1 MAILVQAV
9 FLIVLIGLMFYAMSR
24 PMGAVKSS
32 AVPKTYQKEIEKM
45 ARLRSIALT
54 QPLAEKTR
62 PHTFAEVVGQEDGIK
77 ALRAALCG
85 PNPQHVILY
94 GPPGIGKT
102 TAARLVMEEARRNPL
117 SPFKENANFVEVDG
131 TTCRFDERGIAD
143 PLIGSVHD
151 PIYQGAGSMGA
162 AGIPQPKPGAVTKAH
177 GGILFIDEIGELHP
191 IQLNKLLKIMEDR
204 KVILESAYYS
214 ADDPAIPAH
223 IHDIF
228 QNGLPADFRLVGA
241 TTRRP
246 EQLPPALRSR
256 CIEIYFR
263 GLTPEQIR
271 KIAGDAARKMELAME
286 PDVLNIVSRY
296 ANSGRDSVNLIQMAA
311 SLLEEGTE
319 RKLKCRDLEWVLRSG
334 QYEPRPETKIPAAP
348 RLGCSNGLAVYG
360 ANLGMLLEIEA
371 DLLPAAEKPGKVQVT
386 GIVEE
391 EEMSQSQGHTVRR
404 KSMALCSVNT
414 VLAVL
419 RRMLNR
425 DFGEWDIYL
434 NFPGGFPVD
443 GPSAGTAMAAALYSV
458 VTKTYL
464 DNRLAMTGEVSLW
477 GKVKPVGG
485 VRAKIEAAAQAGAT
499 RVLIP
504 RENWQSEYE
513 GFSQIKVIPV
523 DTLQE
528 VLELAALKEET
539 AVRTAA
545 LTEEAGASFRKP
557 AVAAAPLIGEAEA
570 PGAPGSEEMKGRPVS
585 GEETGE
591 SRRQAEEKA
600 KPAPAENTVS
610 AGKQKG
616 SSQGEETPFIL

>member
-1 MAILVQAV
+1 MALMIQAV
-9 FLIVLIGLMFYAMSR
+9 LLIALIGLMFYGMSKAGGG
-24 PMGAVKSS
+24 PKAV
-32 AVPKTYQKEIEKM
+32 AAPRTYQKEMEKM
-45 ARLRSIALT
+45 AQLRSIALT

-62 PHTFAEVVGQEDGIK
+62 PHSFSEVVGQEDGIK

-102 TAARLVMEEARRNPL
+102 TAARLVMEEARKNPA
-117 SPFKENANFVEVDG
+117 SPFKENACFVEVDG

-263 GLTPEQIR
+263 GLSPEQIK
-271 KIAGDAARKMELAME
+271 KIAGDAAQKMELAME
-286 PDVLNIVSRY
+286 PEVLEIVSRY

-311 SLLEEGTE
+311 SLLEEGKE
-319 RKLKCRDLEWVLRSG
+319 RRLKSRDLEWVLRSG
-334 QYEPRPETKIPAAP
+334 QYEPRPESTVAARP

-371 DLLPAAEKPGKVQVT
+371 DLLPAAEKPGRVQVT

-391 EEMSQSQGHTVRR
+391 EELSQGQGHIMRR

-419 RRMLNR
+419 RRMLKA
-425 DFGEWDIYL
+425 DFSSWDIYV

-443 GPSAGTAMAAALYSV
+443 GPSAGTAIAAALYSA

-485 VRAKIEAAAQAGAT
+485 VRAKIEAALQAGAT

-504 RENWQSEYE
+504 KENWQAEYGE
-513 GFSQIKVIPV
+513 LKEIQVIPV
-523 DTLQE
+523 ETLQE
-528 VLELAALKEET
+528 VLELAALKPG
-539 AVRTAA
+539 AA
-545 LTEEAGASFRKP
+545 AGLGGDGGAFGSRDAGSSGCGGPGRRPVGSGIGRSAGGSSAGADGISDF
-557 AVAAAPLIGEAEA
+557 
-570 PGAPGSEEMKGRPVS
+570 
-585 GEETGE
+585 
-591 SRRQAEEKA
+591 
-600 KPAPAENTVS
+600 
-610 AGKQKG
+610 
-616 SSQGEETPFIL
+616 F

>member
-1 MAILVQAV
+1 MALMIQAV
-9 FLIVLIGLMFYAMSR
+9 LLIALIGLMFYGMSKAGGG
-24 PMGAVKSS
+24 PKAV
-32 AVPKTYQKEIEKM
+32 AAPRTYQKEMEKM
-45 ARLRSIALT
+45 AQLRSIALT

-62 PHTFAEVVGQEDGIK
+62 PHSFSEVVGQEDGIK

-102 TAARLVMEEARRNPL
+102 TAARLVMEEARKNPA
-117 SPFKENANFVEVDG
+117 SPFKENACFVEVDG

-263 GLTPEQIR
+263 GLSPEQIK
-271 KIAGDAARKMELAME
+271 KIAGDAAQKMELAME
-286 PDVLNIVSRY
+286 PEVLEIVSRY

-311 SLLEEGTE
+311 SLLEEGKE
-319 RKLKCRDLEWVLRSG
+319 RRLKSRDLEWVLRSG
-334 QYEPRPETKIPAAP
+334 QYEPRPESTVAARP

-371 DLLPAAEKPGKVQVT
+371 DLLPAAEKPGRVQVT

-391 EEMSQSQGHTVRR
+391 EELSQGQGHIMRR

-419 RRMLNR
+419 RRMLKA
-425 DFGEWDIYL
+425 DFSSWDIYV

-443 GPSAGTAMAAALYSV
+443 GPSAGTAIAAALYSA

-485 VRAKIEAAAQAGAT
+485 VRAKIEAALQAGAT

-504 RENWQSEYE
+504 KENWQAEYGE
-513 GFSQIKVIPV
+513 LKEIQVIPV
-523 DTLQE
+523 ETLQE
-528 VLELAALKEET
+528 VLELAALKPGAAAGLEET
-539 AVRTAA
+539 EAPLEAA
-545 LTEEAGASFRKP
+545 MPE
-557 AVAAAPLIGEAEA
+557 AVAAAGPGAGTPGPVSAEA
-570 PGAPGSEEMKGRPVS
+570 PAGAAPEQMASQISSEAAVS
-585 GEETGE
+585 
-591 SRRQAEEKA
+591 
-600 KPAPAENTVS
+600 
-610 AGKQKG
+610 
-616 SSQGEETPFIL
+616 F

>member
-1 MAILVQAV
+1 MALMIQVGLLIG
-9 FLIVLIGLMFYAMSR
+9 LIVLMFYAMSR
-24 PMGAVKSS
+24 PAGAAKP
-32 AVPKTYQKEIEKM
+32 AATPKTYQKEMEKM
-45 ARLRSIALT
+45 ARLRSIALS

-62 PHTFAEVVGQEDGIK
+62 PHSFAEVVGQEDGIK

-102 TAARLVMEEARRNPL
+102 TAARLVMEEARKNPA
-117 SPFKENANFVEVDG
+117 SPFKENASFVEVDG
-131 TTCRFDERGIAD
+131 TTSRFDERGIAD

-263 GLTPEQIR
+263 GLTPDQIK
-271 KIAGDAARKMELAME
+271 KIAGDAAQKMELAME

-296 ANSGRDSVNLIQMAA
+296 ASSGRDSVNLIQMAA
-311 SLLEEGTE
+311 SLLDGQE
-319 RKLKCRDLEWVLRSG
+319 RKLRGQDLEWVLRSG
-334 QYEPRPETKIPAAP
+334 QYEPRPETAVNPDP
-348 RLGCSNGLAVYG
+348 RMGCSNGLAVYG
-360 ANLGMLLEIEA
+360 ANMGMLLEIEA
-371 DLLPAAEKPGKVQVT
+371 DLLPAVVKPGKVQVT

-391 EEMSQSQGHTVRR
+391 EEMSQGQGHTTRR

-419 RRMLNR
+419 RRMLDE
-425 DFGEWDIYL
+425 DFGQWDIYV

-443 GPSAGTAMAAALYSV
+443 GPSAGTAIAAALYSA
-458 VTKTYL
+458 VTKNYI
-464 DNRLAMTGEVSLW
+464 DNKLAMTGEVSLW
-477 GKVKPVGG
+477 GKIKPVGG

-504 RENWQSEYE
+504 KENWQSEYA
-513 GFSQIKVIPV
+513 GFTRIKVIPV
-523 DTLQE
+523 ETLSE
-528 VLELAALKEET
+528 VLELATRGEAAPQEEEGE
-539 AVRTAA
+539 AAA
-545 LTEEAGASFRKP
+545 LQEIRQVAAAAAAPVALEAAGAPAPERAGARGESEKAGGEGEEENKNDSAKGESGKP
-557 AVAAAPLIGEAEA
+557 AVEKTPA
-570 PGAPGSEEMKGRPVS
+570 VS
-585 GEETGE
+585 
-591 SRRQAEEKA
+591 
-600 KPAPAENTVS
+600 
-610 AGKQKG
+610 
-616 SSQGEETPFIL
+616 LC

>member
-1 MAILVQAV
+1 MALMIQAV
-9 FLIVLIGLMFYAMSR
+9 LLIALIGLMFYGMSKAGGG
-24 PMGAVKSS
+24 PKAV
-32 AVPKTYQKEIEKM
+32 AAPRTYQKEMEKM
-45 ARLRSIALT
+45 AQLRSIALT

-62 PHTFAEVVGQEDGIK
+62 PHSFSEVVGQEDGIK

-102 TAARLVMEEARRNPL
+102 TAARLVMEEARKNPA
-117 SPFKENANFVEVDG
+117 SPFKENACFVEVDG

-263 GLTPEQIR
+263 GLSPEQIK
-271 KIAGDAARKMELAME
+271 KIAGDAAQKMELAME
-286 PDVLNIVSRY
+286 PEVLEIVSRY

-311 SLLEEGTE
+311 SLLEEGKE
-319 RKLKCRDLEWVLRSG
+319 RRLKSRDLEWVLRSG
-334 QYEPRPETKIPAAP
+334 QYEPRPESTVAARP

-371 DLLPAAEKPGKVQVT
+371 DLLPAAEKPGRVQVT

-391 EEMSQSQGHTVRR
+391 EELSQGQGHIMRR

-419 RRMLNR
+419 RRMLKA
-425 DFGEWDIYL
+425 DFSSWDIYV

-443 GPSAGTAMAAALYSV
+443 GPSAGTAIAAALYSA

-485 VRAKIEAAAQAGAT
+485 VRAKIEAALQAGAT

-504 RENWQSEYE
+504 KENWQAEYGE
-513 GFSQIKVIPV
+513 LKEIQVIPV
-523 DTLQE
+523 ETLQE
-528 VLELAALKEET
+528 VLELAALKPGAAAGLEET
-539 AVRTAA
+539 EAPLEAA
-545 LTEEAGASFRKP
+545 MPE
-557 AVAAAPLIGEAEA
+557 AVAAAGPGAGPSGPVSAEA
-570 PGAPGSEEMKGRPVS
+570 PAGAAPEQMASQISSEAAVS
-585 GEETGE
+585 
-591 SRRQAEEKA
+591 
-600 KPAPAENTVS
+600 
-610 AGKQKG
+610 
-616 SSQGEETPFIL
+616 L

>member
-1 MAILVQAV
+1 MALMIQAV
-9 FLIVLIGLMFYAMSR
+9 LLIALIGLMFYGMSKAGGG
-24 PMGAVKSS
+24 PKAV
-32 AVPKTYQKEIEKM
+32 AAPRTYQKEMEKM
-45 ARLRSIALT
+45 AQLRSIALT

-62 PHTFAEVVGQEDGIK
+62 PHSFSEVVGQEDGIK

-102 TAARLVMEEARRNPL
+102 TAARLVMEEARKNPA
-117 SPFKENANFVEVDG
+117 SPFKENACFVEVDG

-263 GLTPEQIR
+263 GLSPEQIK
-271 KIAGDAARKMELAME
+271 KIAGDAAQKMELAME
-286 PDVLNIVSRY
+286 PEVLEIVSRY

-311 SLLEEGTE
+311 SLLEEGKE
-319 RKLKCRDLEWVLRSG
+319 RRLKSRDLEWVLRSG
-334 QYEPRPETKIPAAP
+334 QYEPRPESTVAARP

-371 DLLPAAEKPGKVQVT
+371 DLLPAAEKPGRVQVT

-391 EEMSQSQGHTVRR
+391 EELSQGQDHIMRR

-419 RRMLNR
+419 RRMLKA
-425 DFGEWDIYL
+425 DFSSWDIYV

-443 GPSAGTAMAAALYSV
+443 GPSAGTAIAAALYSA

-485 VRAKIEAAAQAGAT
+485 VRAKIEAALQAGAT

-504 RENWQSEYE
+504 KENWQAEYGE
-513 GFSQIKVIPV
+513 LKEIQVIPV
-523 DTLQE
+523 ETLQE
-528 VLELAALKEET
+528 VLELAALKPGAAAGLEET
-539 AVRTAA
+539 EAPLEAA
-545 LTEEAGASFRKP
+545 MPE
-557 AVAAAPLIGEAEA
+557 AVAAAGPGAGPSGPVSAEA
-570 PGAPGSEEMKGRPVS
+570 PAGAAPEQMASQISSEAAVS
-585 GEETGE
+585 
-591 SRRQAEEKA
+591 
-600 KPAPAENTVS
+600 
-610 AGKQKG
+610 
-616 SSQGEETPFIL
+616 L